1 MAELNHTIVASRD
14 KKAGAAFLTGLLDLP
29 DATPFGPFVVVQT
42 SNGVSLDYADD
53 PDTTGGQ
60 HYAFL
65 LTDDEFDAAF
75 ARLEEQGV
83 PYGPSPWERDT
94 GEINTNDGGRGVYF
108 DDPSGH
114 VMEFLT
120 VPYGGW
126 SS

>member
-1 MAELNHTIVASRD
+1 MAELNHTIVQSRD
-14 KKAGAAFLTGLLDLP
+14 KKVGAAFLTGLLDLP
-29 DATPFGPFVVVQT
+29 DATPFGPFMVVQT
-42 SNGVSLDYADD
+42 GNGVSLDYADD
-53 PDTTGGQ
+53 PDAKGGQ

-75 ARLEEQGV
+75 ARLQDQGV

-94 GEINTNDGGRGVYF
+94 GKINTNDGGRGVYF
-108 DDPSGH
+108 DDPTGH

-126 SS
+126 S

>member
-1 MAELNHTIVASRD
+1 MAELNHTIVQSRD
-14 KKAGAAFLTGLLDLP
+14 KKVGATFLTGLLDLP
-29 DATPFGPFVVVQT
+29 DPTPFGPFLVVAT
-42 SNGVSLDYADD
+42 GNGVSLDYADD

-75 ARLEEQGV
+75 ARLRDQGV
-83 PYGPSPWERDT
+83 TYGPSPWDRT
-94 GEINTNDGGRGVYF
+94 SGELNTNDGGRGVYF

-126 SS
+126 S